1 MTSKLNTADLEE
13 PTSKNK
19 PGMLKTLVPVM
30 WDLLVLLLF
39 VFSFIFVFIL
49 IEFWTG
55 LKQQIFRT
63 DAMSSWCCFLLT
75 LASGRAL
82 VSEQAAIRVC
92 VSSVTVSMAHRK

>member
-30 WDLLVLLLF
+30 WDLLLLLF

-49 IEFWTG
+49 IKFWTG
-55 LKQQIFRT
+55 QQQTFRT
-63 DAMSSWCCFLLT
+63 NVTSSWCCFLLT

>member
-49 IEFWTG
+49 IKFWTDQ
-55 LKQQIFRT
+55 QQIFRT